1 MMVFALVVAA
11 LVMLAVTAFCAG
23 AETAFLS
30 VSRERILHLAREG
43 GKKARIVHKALA
55 VMPRTMT
62 TLLIG
67 SNLASVAYSSAMA
80 ELAEQLF
87 VDRAAASALW
97 SFSAAFTILYVAEF
111 LPKMLCAARPLR
123 RILMM
128 APAYRALAS
137 LLRPLTALGMKLTD
151 LFVPKKEEKS
161 RLTSSDLLRILQDRK
176 DGVCLSDI
184 ESALITRI
192 IVLRVKGKPIT
203 PDAILSAL
211 REAESPDR
219 STLSSQPSTLQQAPR
234 A

>member
-1 MMVFALVVAA
+1 MIVALLILAAVA
-11 LVMLAVTAFCAG
+11 MLALTAFCAG

-43 GKKARIVHKALA
+43 GKKAKIVHKALA
-55 VMPRTMT
+55 AMPRTMT

-80 ELAEQLF
+80 ELAEEFFQK
-87 VDRAAASALW
+87 RAAASALW

-123 RILMM
+123 RVL
-128 APAYRALAS
+128 ALAPVYRVMNEA
-137 LLRPLTALGMKLTD
+137 LRPLTALGMKLTD
-151 LFVPKKEEKS
+151 LFVPRKESKA
-161 RLTSSDLLRILQDRK
+161 RLTSADLLHILQDRK

-203 PDAILSAL
+203 PEAILSAL
-211 REAESPDR
+211 REDEATE
-219 STLSSQPSTLQQAPR
+219 
-234 A
+234 

>member
-55 VMPRTMT
+55 AMPRTMT

-87 VDRAAASALW
+87 EDRVAASALW

-128 APAYRALAS
+128 APIYRVMS
-137 LLRPLTALGMKLTD
+137 SVLRPLTVLGMKLTD

-192 IVLRVKGKPIT
+192 IVLRVKGKSIT
-203 PDAILSAL
+203 SDAILSAL
-211 REAESPDR
+211 REDEP
-219 STLSSQPSTLQQAPR
+219 
-234 A
+234 

>member
-1 MMVFALVVAA
+1 MTIILLVLAA
-11 LVMLAVTAFCAG
+11 LAMLALTAFCAG

-43 GKKARIVHKALA
+43 GRKAKIVQKALA

-67 SNLASVAYSSAMA
+67 SNLASVAYSSATA
-80 ELAEQLF
+80 ALAGVLF
-87 VDRAAASALW
+87 SERATANALW
-97 SFSAAFTILYVAEF
+97 SFGAAFTILYVAEF

-123 RILMM
+123 RILAM
-128 APAYRALAS
+128 APAYRTLNAV
-137 LLRPLTALGMKLTD
+137 LRPFTTLGMKLTD
-151 LFVPKKEEKS
+151 LFVPRREAKHS
-161 RLTSSDLLRILQDRK
+161 LTSADLLRILQDRK

-192 IVLRVKGKPIT
+192 IVLRVKGKAIT

-211 REAESPDR
+211 RDGG
-219 STLSSQPSTLQQAPR
+219 
-234 A
+234 